1 VSGPLPPLF
10 TVSTDIARQSTLEQV
25 LAALADLT
33 TKVDALMSEDSTVA
47 AEVAAEET
55 DLASLTSSYQALAA
69 ALANEDNLSPATLTA
84 LAAFKTQLDSL
95 TGTAAADVPAAA
107 PPVTGT

>member
-1 VSGPLPPLF
+1 VPDPLPPLF

-33 TKVDALMSEDSTVA
+33 TKVDALMSEDSAVA

-55 DLASLTSSYQALAA
+55 DLASLTASYQALAA
-69 ALANEDNLSPATLTA
+69 ALSNESGLSQPTLDA
-84 LAAFKTQLDSL
+84 LAAFKTQLDTL
-95 TGTAAADVPAAA
+95 TTTAAASVPVVT
-107 PPVTGT
+107 PPVTGA